1 MRYDFTTR
9 PQRSESGSSKWN
21 SMLKINPSAFH
32 GIVPLS
38 VADMEFP
45 LAPPIAQALSRFSQ
59 TSCLG
64 YTDPTDEYY
73 EACVL
78 WQRRRHGWPAEKDW
92 IATTPGVVPAL
103 FNAVRSFASE
113 GDGVIIQPPVYR
125 PFRDAIE
132 RGGRRVVENP
142 LLPPDGNALG
152 TAGRP
157 RYRIDFEDLAIKAAD
172 PRARLLLLC
181 SPHNP
186 VGRVWEPAELR
197 RLLDICVQNDVI
209 VVSDEIH
216 GDVTMP
222 GHDFTSIMGVADPSD
237 YDHIVVC
244 TSPSKSFNIAGC
256 QSSAI
261 FVPDEH
267 LRERFEEGMA
277 DAAFFQLNAFAY
289 PATIAAYTL
298 CDEWLEQ
305 LLGVVENNYGIL
317 RGAIEAYLPGV
328 KVMPLEGTYLA
339 WMDFRAWGLAD
350 AERSRILEQEAM
362 LFLDHGPKFG
372 AQGSGFER
380 LNLACP
386 SDVIE
391 GALERLVSVAH
402 ERKLDTIGR

>member
-142 LLPPDGNALG
+142 LLPPDGDALG

-197 RLLDICVQNDVI
+197 RLLDKHNIRVESFYPVG
-209 VVSDEIH
+209 H
-216 GDVTMP
+216 GDKNLLSEHVFEELAHKYGKSPVQIILKWHIQEGFIPLPKSTNP
-222 GHDFTSIMGVADPSD
+222 QHIRDNISLDFTLSAEDMEKIRAIDKD
-237 YDHIVVC
+237 
-244 TSPSKSFNIAGC
+244 KSYFDT
-256 QSSAI
+256 
-261 FVPDEH
+261 P
-267 LRERFEEGMA
+267 EE
-277 DAAFFQLNAFAY
+277 
-289 PATIAAYTL
+289 
-298 CDEWLEQ
+298 
-305 LLGVVENNYGIL
+305 
-317 RGAIEAYLPGV
+317 
-328 KVMPLEGTYLA
+328 
-339 WMDFRAWGLAD
+339 
-350 AERSRILEQEAM
+350 EQERIFM
-362 LFLDHGPKFG
+362 
-372 AQGSGFER
+372 S
-380 LNLACP
+380 
-386 SDVIE
+386 
-391 GALERLVSVAH
+391 
-402 ERKLDTIGR
+402 